1 VKRAYF
7 DVYVG
12 ISGDM
17 ILGSLV
23 DVGLPLGLLQ
33 DTVAALGLGDEIQL
47 SSRTVRKG
55 ALTGTKVEVTCQETH
70 HHRHLSDIL
79 AMIGDAALPEHVKE
93 QAAAVFTRL
102 GEAEAGVHGYALED
116 VHFHEVGALDA
127 VVDIVGAVAGLHA
140 LGIARVDVSPIPIS
154 RGWANTAHGRL
165 PLPAPA
171 TAALL
176 AGVLVC
182 GQDLNVETVTPTGA
196 AILATLAASFGPV
209 PAMQLERVG
218 YGAGTM
224 DLDLPNMVRLL
235 VGASSEA
242 ETGLQLETMSVLST
256 NIDDMPGEWFGPLFD
271 DLLAHGAS
279 DVWFTP
285 IQMKKGRPGV
295 LVNVLAPLAATS
307 ELRQRLLQETTTLG
321 VRQDTLTRW
330 SLPRTTRSVQT
341 VWGRVRIK
349 VARLPDGAEKITPEF
364 EDCRTLAQQ
373 HRVSLREIY
382 AAVLR
387 EDARGGLHE
396 GRKN

>member
-1 VKRAYF
+1 MRRAYF

-12 ISGDM
+12 VSGDM

-23 DVGLPLGLLQ
+23 DVGLPLERLQ
-33 DTVAALGLGDEIQL
+33 DTVAALGLSDEVQL
-47 SSRTVRKG
+47 SARTVKKG
-55 ALTGTKVEVTCQETH
+55 ALAGTKVEVSCQQSH

-79 AMIGDAALPEHVKE
+79 TMIDGASLPQEVKAR
-93 QAAAVFTRL
+93 AAAVFTRL
-102 GEAEAGVHGYALED
+102 GQAEAGVHGDELEG

-127 VVDIVGAVAGLHA
+127 IVDIVGAVAGLHA
-140 LGIARVDVSPIPIS
+140 LGIARVDASPVPLS
-154 RGWANTAHGRL
+154 RGRVNTAHGCL

-176 AGVLVC
+176 AGVPVR

-196 AILATLAASFGPV
+196 ALLATLAETFGPV

-224 DLDLPNMVRLL
+224 DLELPNMVRLWIGTSS
-235 VGASSEA
+235 GAQ
-242 ETGLQLETMSVLST
+242 TGLQLEPMSVLST

-279 DVWFTP
+279 DVWLTP

-295 LVNVLAPLAATS
+295 LVSVLAPAAAVS
-307 ELRQRLLQETTTLG
+307 ELRQLLLRETTTLG
-321 VRQDTLTRW
+321 VRQDALTRL
-330 SLPRTTRSVQT
+330 SLPRTTRSVAT
-341 VWGRVRIK
+341 AWGLVSVK
-349 VARLPDGAEKITPEF
+349 VARLPDGTEKITPEF
-364 EDCRTLAQQ
+364 EDCRALAQQ
-373 HRVSLREIY
+373 NGVPLREIY

-387 EDARGGLHE
+387 EDSKEGG
-396 GRKN
+396 